1 MNDIRLRCWSPLWL
15 KGLEREREWFVP
27 QVLCNDHTQTYFILV
42 EIQKYLEY
50 INSLKYEDEPNYEY
64 IRKLFRDGLKKR
76 GCTDDGKNVNFTK
89 VSSATADLCNGYN
102 SEEKETRDNAAKRT
116 SPRKRKSEDTSVS
129 PTAKK
134 SKASPGKKVIAS
146 RGRAPA
152 KQQAEAARPRAVRG
166 SQRKPITVD
175 SATSP

>member
-1 MNDIRLRCWSPLWL
+1 MLVTLMV
-15 KGLEREREWFVP
+15 KGFRERDLSVP
-27 QVLCNDHTQTYFILV
+27 QVLCTHHSQTYFILV

-89 VSSATADLCNGYN
+89 
-102 SEEKETRDNAAKRT
+102 
-116 SPRKRKSEDTSVS
+116 KRKSEDTSVS

-134 SKASPGKKVIAS
+134 SKASLGKKVIAS

-152 KQQAEAARPRAVRG
+152 KQQAEPARPRAVRG
-166 SQRKPITVD
+166 SQRKPIMVD